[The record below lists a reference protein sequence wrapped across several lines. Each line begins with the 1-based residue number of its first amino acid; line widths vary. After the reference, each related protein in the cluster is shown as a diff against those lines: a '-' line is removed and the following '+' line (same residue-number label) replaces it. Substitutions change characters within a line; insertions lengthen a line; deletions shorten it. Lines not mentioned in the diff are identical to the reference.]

1 VHGNWKVANGCQP
14 STCWVSWEKI
24 KTCTIYPS
32 SEAEGACFPRIG
44 PTLSSTLGGPYSWK
58 ANPLGLYP
66 TPTSVTL
73 PLAFQASKEVTQYE
87 LNTVEQVPRFSF
99 VGLGGGRGELEEFLK
114 ERYYLSLRSMFITKN
129 VL

>member
-44 PTLSSTLGGPYSWK
+44 PTLSSTLGGALFLESQPPWALPYPNISNI
-58 ANPLGLYP
+58 APGIP
-66 TPTSVTL
+66 S
-73 PLAFQASKEVTQYE
+73 
-87 LNTVEQVPRFSF
+87 
-99 VGLGGGRGELEEFLK
+99 
-114 ERYYLSLRSMFITKN
+114 I
-129 VL
+129 